1 MMLSKLQKKVKKIV
15 ISQKQIPLFTFFTD
29 RFNFFKGLT
38 SFVDFLKNLGSNEVI
53 LVSHNNLNYDSVV
66 LLKNLNQWDI
76 TLPQYVKFVDSMD
89 IMNNLRKSTG
99 NGTHLEINRGPHKF
113 NF

>member
-1 MMLSKLQKKVKKIV
+1 M
-15 ISQKQIPLFTFFTD
+15 
-29 RFNFFKGLT
+29 
-38 SFVDFLKNLGSNEVI
+38 DFLKNLGSNEVI

-76 TLPQYVKFVDSMD
+76 TLPQYVKFADSMD

-99 NGTHLEINRGPHKF
+99 NGSLISKATIQ
-113 NF
+113 NFL

>member
-1 MMLSKLQKKVKKIV
+1 MEMFYMMLSKLQKKVKKII
-15 ISQKQIPLFTFFTD
+15 ISQKQIPLFTSFTD

-99 NGTHLEINRGPHKF
+99 NGTHL
-113 NF
+113 

>member
-1 MMLSKLQKKVKKIV
+1 MEMFYMMLSKLQKKVKKDNYFSETDTSV
-15 ISQKQIPLFTFFTD
+15 YFFFTD

-99 NGTHLEINRGPHKF
+99 NGTHL
-113 NF
+113 

>member
-1 MMLSKLQKKVKKIV
+1 MFYMMLSKLQKKVKKDNNF
-15 ISQKQIPLFTFFTD
+15 SETNMYLSLLFFTD

-99 NGTHLEINRGPHKF
+99 NGTHL
-113 NF
+113 